1 MIERTDIY
9 ELLFSGNIGYGAY
22 TNVVKA
28 ALSYPFLS
36 FYLFVENNRIG
47 LSLNKDLPPV
57 MYTPIQ
63 TGDNREYEWVSYDCT
78 GLTPDITDAQFEP
91 ITTITIEAVF
101 VLDATHNSDP
111 FYWEVEDGNVSLYL
125 CREPYSPLTTYP
137 WSFYVGDV
145 DYLWMHIEGAPST
158 CDDYAAYYGVAPID
172 MSRVDYMVWFWGDAG
187 QSYCLPF
194 SIEEEE
200 GSAATTQHSVVSYCQ
215 DEDLQAPP
223 VVEQERYSTLTA
235 GRRIRLRCSVP
246 LSPDDYQKAT
256 AIAGSPYYYY
266 LPQCY
271 GEKTP
276 FEIYD
281 ITRCHVEDF
290 STSWEYGDGTK
301 AIEITLTRW
310 Q

>member
-9 ELLFSGNIGYGAY
+9 ELTFNGNIGFGAY
-22 TNVVKA
+22 TGVVKA
-28 ALSYPFLS
+28 ALSFPFLS
-36 FYLFVENNRIG
+36 LYLFAENAPIG
-47 LSLNKDLPPV
+47 LIIYKDLPPI
-57 MYTPIQ
+57 MYTSIR
-63 TGDNREYEWVSYDCT
+63 TGENREYRWLSYDCT
-78 GLTPDITDAQFEP
+78 GLSPDITDAQFAP
-91 ITTITIEAVF
+91 KTTITISGIVYIDS
-101 VLDATHNSDP
+101 LGKRSPT
-111 FYWEVEDGNVSLYL
+111 YMRVEGGDVTLYL

-194 SIEEEE
+194 SIVEEE
-200 GSAATTQHSVVSYCQ
+200 GAASATQHSVTSYYI
-215 DEDLQAPP
+215 DNDLQSPP
-223 VVEQERYSTLTA
+223 VVKQERYSTLTA

-256 AIAGSPYYYY
+256 AIAGSPYYYF

-276 FEIYD
+276 FEVYD

-301 AIEITLTRW
+301 DIEITLTRW